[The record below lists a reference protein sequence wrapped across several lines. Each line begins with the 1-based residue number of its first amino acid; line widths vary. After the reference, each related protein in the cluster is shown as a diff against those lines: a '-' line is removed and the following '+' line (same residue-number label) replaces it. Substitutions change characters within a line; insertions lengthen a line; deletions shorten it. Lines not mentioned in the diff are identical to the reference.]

1 MSPKNMLQLTGA
13 DALLAVNAPE
23 SVLKVQLM
31 CSMGVCRGKY
41 RKLYRLRQV
50 CKGLPC
56 RMH

>member
-31 CSMGVCRGKY
+31 CSMGV
-41 RKLYRLRQV
+41 
-50 CKGLPC
+50 LP
-56 RMH
+56 R